1 MMSTSAAVATPVV
14 GQVDDFEGGTT
25 QGWFIN
31 AVGMGTPPAAVLPTN
46 IATGGPGG
54 LDDNYLRLTSLGG
67 SGSGSRL
74 AVNNAD
80 PRWTGNYLAAGVNAI
95 TMDVINLGQTE
106 LALRLALEDPT
117 VGPPSNV
124 AFSTDA
130 VIVPVGSGWTP
141 VTFLIGP
148 GNLTAGL
155 GDINAALT
163 GATFLRLYHSPD
175 PGFPNPVF
183 PIPAV
188 AAQLGVDNIT
198 ATAVPEPSTLA
209 LAGFGALGLLGYARW
224 RKRA

>member
-1 MMSTSAAVATPVV
+1 
-14 GQVDDFEGGTT
+14 
-25 QGWFIN
+25 
-31 AVGMGTPPAAVLPTN
+31 MGPPPAAALPTN

-54 LDDNYLRLTSLGG
+54 PDDNYLRLTSLGG

-74 AVNNAD
+74 AVDNAD
-80 PRWTGNYLAAGVNAI
+80 PRWTGDYLAAGVNAI
-95 TMDVINLGQTE
+95 TMDVNNLGQTD
-106 LALRLALEDPT
+106 LALRLAFEDPT

-155 GDINAALT
+155 GDVNAALT
-163 GATFLRLYHSPD
+163 GATFIRLYHSPD
-175 PGFPNPVF
+175 PNFPNPVF

-188 AAQLGVDNIT
+188 VAQLGVDNIT
-198 ATAVPEPSTLA
+198 AAACPSPRRWPWPGSGHSACWVTS
-209 LAGFGALGLLGYARW
+209 GGA
-224 RKRA
+224 KRA